1 MSQNEK
7 KAYYYA
13 IKERYL
19 KSNKREKSIILNEFC
34 KICGYNKKYAI
45 RLLNKKD
52 TYKYKKKSGHKP
64 IYTSL
69 EFITALKNIWISTD
83 YICSK
88 RLKSAIDIWLP
99 YYESAY
105 GPLSQNIIDKLKK
118 ISPATIDRVLKPIRK
133 IGNKGLCGT
142 KPGSILKNQ
151 IPIKTDNWDV
161 NKPGFMEAD
170 TIAHGGNSVQ
180 GDFIWSLTMTD
191 IHTGWTENRAVWN
204 KGALG
209 VIEQIKNIEKSLP
222 FDLLGFDC
230 DNGSEFLNH
239 HLLRYFTENGNN
251 TKFTRSRPY
260 KKNDNAHVEQK
271 NWTQV
276 RHLLGYDRLDIES
289 LVVPINELYS
299 NAWAFYNNY
308 FRPSQKLIKKT
319 KVNSKYIR
327 KYDIPKTPYMRVI
340 ESGHISDKNKE
351 NLKKRF
357 EKLNPFELKN
367 KIEERLKEIFK
378 DIMVA
383 SNVRH
388 RI

>member
-1 MSQNEK
+1 MGQNEK
-7 KAYYYA
+7 KAYCYA
-13 IKERYL
+13 IKERYN
-19 KSNKREKSIILNEFC
+19 KSSKQDKSIILNEFC
-34 KICGYNKKYAI
+34 KVCGYNKKYAI

-52 TYKYKKKSGHKP
+52 TYRCKKKVGRKSSYSSP
-64 IYTSL
+64 V
-69 EFITALKNIWISTD
+69 FITALKNIWIATD

-88 RLKSAIDIWLP
+88 RLKEAIALWLP

-105 GPLSQNIIDKLKK
+105 EDISEETKNKLLT
-118 ISPATIDRVLKPIRK
+118 ISPATIDRILKPIRK

-142 KPGSILKNQ
+142 KPGSILKTQ

-170 TIAHGGNSVQ
+170 TVAHGGNSTQ

-209 VIEQIKNIEKSLP
+209 IITQIKNIEGSIP

-239 HLLRYFTENGNN
+239 HLLRYFKENGKN

-276 RHLLGYDRLDIES
+276 RHLFGYDRLDIES
-289 LVVPINELYS
+289 LVEPMNDLYS
-299 NAWAFYNNY
+299 NEWSLYNNL
-308 FRPSQKLIKKT
+308 FRPSQKLIKKV
-319 KVNSKYIR
+319 KINSKYIR
-327 KYDIPKTPYMRVI
+327 KYDIPKTPYMRII
-340 ESGHISDKNKE
+340 ESKYISDENKE
-351 NLKKRF
+351 LLRKKF
-357 EKLNPFELKN
+357 EQLNPFELKMQ
-367 KIEERLKEIFK
+367 IEKKLKKIFK
-378 DIMVA
+378 NISVT

>member
-52 TYKYKKKSGHKP
+52 TYQYKKKTGIKP
-64 IYTSL
+64 IYSSSK
-69 EFITALKNIWISTD
+69 FITALKNIWISTD

-170 TIAHGGNSVQ
+170 TVAHGGNSVQ

-340 ESGHISDKNKE
+340 ESEHVSDKNKE
-351 NLKKRF
+351 VLKKRF

-367 KIEERLKEIFK
+367 KIEEKLKEIFK
-378 DIMVA
+378 NIMVT